1 MARVKKNRSIDIF
14 MSRYRKEYDF
24 YNNLAK
30 KACEQL
36 ENELV
41 SAGVRA
47 IVSHRAKGIDSLK
60 RKIEKRN
67 SDSGSKPYG
76 SADDIYKDIVDLS
89 GVRVALYFPADMD
102 IVESIIEK
110 NFSITNIKEFPRDST
125 QNKDNESIY
134 SKRFSGYAA
143 KHFRVCLMGNDR
155 YSKDHKIEIQVASV
169 LMHAWSEVEHDLIY
183 KPSQG
188 KLSKEELMILDE
200 INGLVISGNIALERL
215 QSAGAERVAESNY
228 EFKNHYDLSLFITNE
243 LAVKD
248 IFNSKGAF
256 QFLQGINKLS
266 RESVKKILDDRN
278 TRIYNS
284 EKDKIDIND
293 EQVATVT
300 ILFSAAKVYPTDV
313 INALSNGLVPLG
325 VKVIVGQ
332 VLAMAAG
339 SSEDYPALK
348 KAISITNSL
357 YKNFYSFS
365 DSSSIESV
373 SPDVFFEK
381 LELKDESV
389 TIDEVINNIDLF
401 AKIYIESNKT
411 GLNKERFSAL
421 YSAAEKIDGSVV
433 YSPRKN
439 ITT

>member
-1 MARVKKNRSIDIF
+1 MPPKAKRNRSVDIF
-14 MSRYRKEYDF
+14 MSRYGKEYDF

-30 KACEQL
+30 KACELL
-36 ENELV
+36 EYELV
-41 SAGVRA
+41 RAGVRA

-67 SDSGSKPYG
+67 SEATSKPYNN
-76 SADDIYKDIVDLS
+76 ADDIYKDIVDLS

-102 IVESIIEK
+102 IVENIIEK
-110 NFSITNIKEFPRDST
+110 KFSITNKKEFPRDST
-125 QNKDNESIY
+125 QNKDNDSIY

-143 KHFRVCLMGNDR
+143 KHFRVCLIGNDR

-200 INGLVISGNIALERL
+200 INGLVIAGNIALERL
-215 QSAGAERVAESNY
+215 QTAGAERVAESNY

-243 LAVKD
+243 LGVKD

-266 RESVKKILDDRN
+266 RESVKKILDDR
-278 TRIYNS
+278 RDGAYNN
-284 EKDKIDIND
+284 EKSKFDIND
-293 EQVATVT
+293 EQIATIT
-300 ILFSAAKVYPTDV
+300 ILLSAAKIYSNDV

-325 VKVIVGQ
+325 VKAVAGQ
-332 VLAMAAG
+332 VLTMAVG
-339 SSEDYPALK
+339 SSEDYPTLK
-348 KAISITNSL
+348 KSITVTNQI

-365 DSSSIESV
+365 DTSNIEKISHEIF
-373 SPDVFFEK
+373 SEK
-381 LELKDESV
+381 LLVKGDSA
-389 TIDEVINNIDLF
+389 TIDDAINNIYLF
-401 AKIYIESNKT
+401 AKKYID
-411 GLNKERFSAL
+411 LNKNGINKDNFSSL
-421 YSAAEKIDGSVV
+421 CSSADKLDSSVI
-433 YSPRKN
+433 YR
-439 ITT
+439 